1 MSLRAWLDE
10 RTPLASL
17 EEAIAHKTVPQH
29 RYSALYFLG
38 GMTLFLFVISR
49 MSASNAS
56 R

>member
-17 EEAIAHKTVPQH
+17 EEAIAHKTAEH
-29 RYSALYFLG
+29 REAVTAFIEKRAPD
-38 GMTLFLFVISR
+38 FERVR
-49 MSASNAS
+49 AA